1 MPKLPQWGAWGSIPP
16 SLTPTPDRVPNR
28 GVSPGGAVAAPLES
42 MFAETLIRGE
52 GKRPPWTLYRK
63 GLLEGLAVRD
73 DGTLDLTDPSAV
85 SDEEVRKAYDD
96 LNRRPRKRYGW
107 RCPLGGMPR
116 RGVALALTIWGG
128 KMSGYRRS
136 METACNEDGI
146 SYQRQRR

>member
-1 MPKLPQWGAWGSIPP
+1 MPKLPQWGAWGSILP

-85 SDEEVRKAYDD
+85 SDEEVRKAYDG
-96 LNRRPRKRYGW
+96 LNRRLRKRYGW
-107 RCPLGGMPR
+107 RCPWEVYHGE
-116 RGVALALTIWGG
+116 ALHLL
-128 KMSGYRRS
+128 
-136 METACNEDGI
+136 
-146 SYQRQRR
+146 